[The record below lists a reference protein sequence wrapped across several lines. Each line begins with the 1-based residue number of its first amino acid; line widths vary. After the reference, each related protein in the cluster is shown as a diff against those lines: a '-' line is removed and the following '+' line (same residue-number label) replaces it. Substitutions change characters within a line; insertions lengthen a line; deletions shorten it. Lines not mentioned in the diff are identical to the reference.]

1 MLKYFIKRILSL
13 IPKLILISIIIFLGL
28 QLIPGDALSRTI
40 PPEMYAD
47 MDPQMLED
55 LRDSLGLNDNLVIQ
69 YFRWIGNIL
78 KGDFGYS
85 LVNGSSIAQMLVNRL
100 PATMILAAASL
111 LLATVFGLVLGFIS
125 AVRQNSLIDYTNA
138 VFGMIGISVPPFF
151 IGLGSILIFAIGLR
165 WFPTGGMLEYGREGL
180 LDRLHFLVLPSVCLG
195 ISFIAT
201 LMRFT
206 RSTMLDVLN
215 KEYIKTARSKGLSE
229 VEVNFKHGFRNAV
242 IPVMVILVFRIPMLV
257 SGTVVIENVFN
268 YPGMGSLLMSAISG
282 ADMPVVMIS
291 TLIISA
297 VILLAS
303 FLVDIVTAML
313 DPRIRFTD

>member
-28 QLIPGDALSRTI
+28 QLVPGDPLSRTI
-40 PPEMYAD
+40 PPDRYAD
-47 MDPQMLED
+47 MDPQMLEE
-55 LRDSLGLNDNLVIQ
+55 LRDSLGLNDNLAIQ

-78 KGDFGYS
+78 KGNFGYS
-85 LVNGSSIAQMLVNRL
+85 LVNGSSIAQMLANRL
-100 PATMILAAASL
+100 PATMVLAGASL

-125 AVRQNSLIDYTNA
+125 AVRQNSLTDYVNA

-268 YPGMGSLLMSAISG
+268 YPGMGSLLMNAISG